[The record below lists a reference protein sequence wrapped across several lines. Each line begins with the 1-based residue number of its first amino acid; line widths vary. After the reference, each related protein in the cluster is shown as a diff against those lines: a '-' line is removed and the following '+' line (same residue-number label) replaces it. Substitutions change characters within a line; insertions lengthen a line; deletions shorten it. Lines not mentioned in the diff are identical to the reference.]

1 MIKRIVTLS
10 ATAVCLVAA
19 LLVIFNFTTAK
30 HAEHIA
36 EANAAR
42 ELPAAM
48 TETDIA
54 ALRDARTCPQGEDV
68 FGAPLPSEDRHGAC
82 GMHEEQAAH
91 RAPEP
96 RGGHAAPAKDVHPGG
111 HETGK
116 PQPLPRAVPAPRAEQ
131 EHPHMPTHLRRP
143 PVLSKFF
150 GDHGFVLIFLPLPA
164 PPEQPAVPDGELPG
178 APGTAPEIPDEA
190 PEQPSDELPTVI
202 DESEDLTEDP
212 TAE

>member
-36 EANAAR
+36 EANAAC

-54 ALRDARTCPQGEDV
+54 AY
-68 FGAPLPSEDRHGAC
+68 
-82 GMHEEQAAH
+82 

-96 RGGHAAPAKDVHPGG
+96 RGSHAAPAKDAHPGG

-116 PQPLPRAVPAPRAEQ
+116 PQPLPRAVPAPRTEQ

-143 PVLSKFF
+143 PLLSKFF

-178 APGTAPEIPDEA
+178 APDTAPETPDEA

-202 DESEDLTEDP
+202 DESEDLAEGP